1 MRRIMKNN
9 KSRDCSRLLCWV
21 IYYRHFVPIFS
32 AAIFSVT
39 IYRAMPDL
47 MACLLHATALRVI
60 EDAVFLHIE
69 DAIDEVL
76 LHAIA
81 VGVNILNASSNL
93 AWLHVEC
100 EAIVEGTL
108 WQANS
113 VIVE

>member
-47 MACLLHATALRVI
+47 MACLLHATALRVV
-60 EDAVFLHIE
+60 EDTVFLHVE
-69 DAIDEVL
+69 GAVNNEL
-76 LHAIA
+76 TNAIA
-81 VGVNILNASSNL
+81 VGVDAF
-93 AWLHVEC
+93 
-100 EAIVEGTL
+100 
-108 WQANS
+108 
-113 VIVE
+113 